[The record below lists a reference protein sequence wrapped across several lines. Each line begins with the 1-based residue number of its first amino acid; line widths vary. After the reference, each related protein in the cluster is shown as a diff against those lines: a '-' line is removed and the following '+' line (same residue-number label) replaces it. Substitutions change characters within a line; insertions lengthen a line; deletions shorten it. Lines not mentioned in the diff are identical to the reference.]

1 MGHYQQWLHYRT
13 VDQQLQAQQKQLEK
27 ELADLHE
34 RADLLRDNASPTDN
48 VIIQALA
55 RLHREIYQTASLSAR
70 PIGGVAATMTRA
82 GPVDQQSAR
91 TNQLVH
97 RWMER
102 WGRHTEPVEVH
113 TDVQA
118 IFSQLRPA
126 DVEQFYQSYQYWQ
139 LQQRIAQLQ
148 AQISTVQQQASE
160 NSERM
165 EQVAPGAI
173 ALATLVR
180 LQSSG
185 VNDIGLLDRMLER
198 GETWL
203 DSAMQLLEHCED
215 LKVIDGDY
223 TRWCE
228 LALEG
233 AYDWIPSMIEANSL
247 PTPQSASLSTSSS
260 EQITEEMVLQKLMSD
275 DALEQLPG
283 SEDSPPALA
292 AIPAEET
299 TDVEEVG
306 TPTTEESA
314 LCEEATL
321 TEESAIPSIEELV
334 PAEELDEQKMS
345 GEGVVVQ
352 VSSPVGEVPTQE
364 QEVGVPETPRPGL
377 LEAEAEGLA
386 TEEELIT
393 GAQVTA
399 GDADEG
405 IHAVEEIM
413 YFTDENCWQWEEPEE
428 EPTTSETHLPILP
441 EHRKEQNIQDV
452 QSIKQGFF
460 HRFFKGK

>member
-1 MGHYQQWLHYRT
+1 MGQYQQWLHHRT

-34 RADLLRDNASPTDN
+34 RADLLKDSASPMDN

-55 RLHREIYQTASLSAR
+55 RLHREISQTDSLSAR
-70 PIGGVAATMTRA
+70 PIGGVAATMAGA

-91 TNQLVH
+91 TNQLVQ

-113 TDVQA
+113 TDAERV
-118 IFSQLRPA
+118 FSQLHPE

-139 LQQRIAQLQ
+139 LQQCIAQLQ
-148 AQISTVQQQASE
+148 AQISTVQQEASE

-165 EQVAPGAI
+165 EQTAPGAI

-198 GETWL
+198 GEIWL

-233 AYDWIPSMIEANSL
+233 AYDWIPSMIGADSL
-247 PTPQSASLSTSSS
+247 PSPQRASLSTSSS
-260 EQITEEMVLQKLMSD
+260 EQATEEMVLQKLMSD
-275 DALEQLPG
+275 DGLEQFPG

-299 TDVEEVG
+299 TDVEEIEL
-306 TPTTEESA
+306 PTTEESA
-314 LCEEATL
+314 LGEEATL
-321 TEESAIPSIEELV
+321 TEERAMPSIEEFVLT
-334 PAEELDEQKMS
+334 EELDEQKMS
-345 GEGVVVQ
+345 GERVAVQ
-352 VSSPVGEVPTQE
+352 ISSSVGEVATQE

-377 LEAEAEGLA
+377 LEAEAEGPA

-393 GAQVTA
+393 VAQVTA

-413 YFTDENCWQWEEPEE
+413 YFTDENCWQWEESEE
-428 EPTTSETHLPILP
+428 EPATSQAHLPILP
-441 EHRKEQNIQDV
+441 EHRTEQNIQDV

-460 HRFFKGK
+460 HRLFKKK